1 MTDPKLIVNNLSVRS
16 KSTGTEILKNLC
28 FELPEGQIT
37 GIVGE
42 SGSGK
47 SVTALSIMGLLPNA
61 LEIEK
66 GELIYFNRQ
75 KPEGQNILQKG
86 EREKLRGQK
95 IAMIFQE
102 PMTSLNPSM
111 LCGLQLEE
119 TLKIHSSLNKNER
132 KDKIHNLLRKVKLLN
147 PGKIYHS
154 YPHQLSGGQ
163 RQRIMIAM
171 ALSNNPDIL
180 IADEPTTALDVT
192 VQKEIILLLKD
203 LREEYNLTVIFIS
216 HDLRLLSEIAHH
228 LIVMR
233 FGKVVEKGNVE
244 DILQNPKE
252 NYTKALLACQPK
264 PGDRVRNLLTVEDFE
279 SDIKPEIHFREKKIY
294 TEILFSVTNLNLFY
308 RATSWSKNKDF
319 QALKNIGFRVFKGET
334 LGIVGESGSG
344 KTSLGK
350 TMLGL
355 ISSGQGDILFK
366 GRNLQKMTKKEK
378 RRIRKDIQVVFQD
391 PYSSLNPLYKVK
403 QILMEARSIHF
414 PREKKSESLVYIKQ
428 LIIQTGLKKE
438 DLDKY
443 PHEFS
448 GGQRQRI
455 SIARALAVEPE
466 FIILDESVSALDVSI
481 QAQVLNLLNK
491 LKREYSLT
499 YLFIS
504 HDLAVVN
511 FMSDRIIV
519 MKDGEIAESGDS
531 DDIYSNP
538 KSEYTK
544 TLIDSIPGKK
554 YWN

>member
-1 MTDPKLIVNNLSVRS
+1 MTDPKLIVKNLSVRS

-132 KDKIHNLLRKVKLLN
+132 KDKIHDLLRKVKLLN
-147 PGKIYHS
+147 PEKIYHS

-319 QALKNIGFRVFKGET
+319 QALKNIGFRVFNGET

>member
-28 FELPEGQIT
+28 FELPKGQIT

-132 KDKIHNLLRKVKLLN
+132 KDKIHDLLRKVKLLN
-147 PGKIYHS
+147 PEKIYHS

-544 TLIDSIPGKK
+544 TLIDSSPGKK